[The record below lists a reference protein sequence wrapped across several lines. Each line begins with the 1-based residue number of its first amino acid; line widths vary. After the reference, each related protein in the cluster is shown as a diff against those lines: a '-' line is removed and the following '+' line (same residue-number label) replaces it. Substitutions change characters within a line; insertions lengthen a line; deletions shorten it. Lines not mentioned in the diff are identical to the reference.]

1 MIVRLFQ
8 SVVGIACLSETDC
21 GHGEDVLVGLLLE
34 ERDRHAAAEHI
45 FSATRYN

>member
-1 MIVRLFQ
+1 MRQRIID
-8 SVVGIACLSETDC
+8 GIHNRLSETDC
-21 GHGEDVLVGLLLE
+21 GHGEDVVVGLLLE